1 MKKKLVTA
9 LAGLIAM
16 ISTSF
21 GAAQFSDVPAGHWAL
36 EAVDVITKCGLI
48 VGYPDGTFRGN
59 ENLTRYQAALIFYR
73 LLTQKDPQCGGQPG
87 GMSDQ
92 DMMALRNAMQELA
105 AELAALGVRVSA
117 LEDNAATKDDIA
129 RLEALIANAGS
140 GMDQAALSD
149 LADRVEAASVAA
161 DTALAQAQILADR
174 LDALDGDLG
183 ALRSQVEA
191 DSDSIRALNELA
203 VLLNQDVLSLQDRV
217 TALEK
222 SLGSGDLAAI
232 EDVSSVREFATAMR
246 ADLVKLQDRV
256 SALEANSFTI
266 SGWFRVKY
274 SVYRAWSP
282 TNTSTQQFDI
292 DRVFGTTFSTGDTN
306 LNGLVVDEND
316 LGSNAPGSASGKGEI
331 ILTFKPRTA
340 VSDPGKLNSYKDW
353 IGFSITLTVTDFDIE
368 TGGALANTF
377 NVSNATTTFK
387 IADGQTLNFT
397 FGRSVKLKFTEYLVD
412 SDVNSLGHGFVAN
425 YNAGFAQLTGFY
437 ASIVAPPAAWPVGP
451 DYYARGLRAKFGLGA
466 INLGASFAQW
476 GPDQTMFNGTALNP
490 FTLWGLDA
498 GADLGPLKLMAEY
511 FNSSVNDP
519 LWFIGSPL
527 SYNGF
532 YVKAD
537 GGFGPFTVGAHYRSI
552 SGSYT
557 TSSQQLSMDGVGG
570 LNNSAPY
577 RPGYT
582 GFGLDLKGDLGP
594 LKITARYDSFADY
607 PPGTTTYTAWS
618 IAPSVT
624 LGAFT
629 FSGFYD
635 IADNSTGAANEASM
649 VGRAPGVVN
658 DYYTRWGIGLAVN
671 GLVPNLSLN
680 ASYKQNWVDGS
691 EGYFIFDSALWATY
705 NASFGPLK
713 VDNLVARYHSNLDAA
728 LGNNYT
734 TTKFAVA
741 VSTAPMAMPLAPSF
755 SAVYATRNTVGN
767 IATTSESKWS
777 VGVKFSQ
784 FLFSNS
790 VFEVKYGSY
799 VANNVSSVLVGS
811 TDKALDATSDVL
823 YDANVNAL
831 GVAGSVTG
839 LYFTWTYWD
848 LVFSY
853 ADFDLNNN
861 GFLTHGQAFTISYKV
876 TF

>member
-36 EAVDVITKCGLI
+36 EAVDVITKRGLI

-73 LLTQKDPQCGGQPG
+73 LLTQEGGGQAG

-92 DMMALRNAMQELA
+92 DLMALRNAMQELA

-232 EDVSSVREFATAMR
+232 EDVNSVREFATAMR

-282 TNTSTQQFDI
+282 TGTGTQQFDI
-292 DRVFGTTFSTGDTN
+292 DRVFGTTFSTGDTD
-306 LNGLVVDEND
+306 LDGLVVDHTD
-316 LGSNAPGSASGKGEI
+316 LGSNSVPQGSASGNGQI
-331 ILTFKPRTA
+331 TLTFKPRTA

-353 IGFSITLTVTDFDIE
+353 IGFSITLAVTDLNIE
-368 TGGALANTF
+368 TGAALANTF

-387 IADGQTLNFT
+387 IADGQALSFT

-437 ASIVAPPAAWPVGP
+437 ASILNGP
-451 DYYARGLRAKFGLGA
+451 WANTDSYARGLRAKFGLGA
-466 INLGASFAQW
+466 INLAASFAQW
-476 GPDQTMFNGTALNP
+476 GPDQTVFNGTALDP

-498 GADLGPLKLMAEY
+498 SAALGPLNLMAEY
-511 FNSSVNDP
+511 FNSSVNDAAC
-519 LWFIGSPL
+519 LWFCGPL

-552 SGSYT
+552 SWWYT
-557 TSSQQLSMDGVGG
+557 IPSWQLSMDGVGAP
-570 LNNSAPY
+570 NNSAPY
-577 RPGYT
+577 APGYT
-582 GFGLDLKGDLGP
+582 GFGLDLKGALGP
-594 LKITARYDSFADY
+594 LNITARYDSFADY
-607 PPGTTTYTAWS
+607 VGFGTNTYTAWS
-618 IAPSVT
+618 IAPSIA

-635 IADNSTGAANEASM
+635 IADSSAGAANEASM
-649 VGRAPGVVN
+649 VGRAPGQI
-658 DYYTRWGIGLAVN
+658 YYTQWGIGLAVN

-691 EGYFIFDSALWATY
+691 EGYLIFDSALWATY
-705 NASFGPLK
+705 KASFGPLN
-713 VDNLVARYHSNLDAA
+713 VDNLVARYHNNLNAA
-728 LGNNYT
+728 TGNNYT

-777 VGVKFSQ
+777 VGLKFNQ
-784 FLFSNS
+784 FLFNNS
-790 VFEVKYGSY
+790 AFEVKYGSY
-799 VANNVSSVLVGS
+799 NGSNVSSVLVGNAES
-811 TDKALDATSDVL
+811 IFSATSDVL
-823 YDANVNAL
+823 YDTNVNAA

-853 ADFDLNNN
+853 ADFDLDDDLGDGGNK
-861 GFLTHGQAFTISYKV
+861 THGQAFTISYKV